1 MTMVSVMR
9 QITDREENEMTRPGP
24 TKVSPLPKPMEECD
38 ASGIHLEESRIT
50 SMNDLKDELAS
61 LRIDRGERRRGKW
74 GIWVFLLLFVGAISA
89 AGLYLVRTKPELTNF
104 AATEVEAV
112 PAAVQTA
119 GGASAGAPI
128 LTASGYL
135 VARHQS
141 VISSKIQ
148 GRLSGLYVEEGS
160 YVKKDEVI
168 ARLEDTDY
176 KAAVAKAKADI
187 VYAEANLAEMERQ
200 ARLQQGCSKD
210 KVVSQDALDA
220 ANSRVQLAKATIEQ
234 DKAALLMQEANLEF
248 TEIRAP
254 FDGVVVKKMAE
265 VGESVAPIP
274 PGVNISTS
282 SGAIVAIA
290 DMNSLEAEVDVNEAN
305 VGELGPAYPADIN
318 VQAIPNRT
326 YKGLLRQV
334 IPTADRTKATVTV
347 KVSIVDKDQLIK
359 PEMSCNVTFREPPKK
374 GDQKEVVAQRIVTIP
389 KDAITTR
396 SGKQVVFVIDN
407 NKAHEVVVVTGNE
420 LKGQVIVKSGLVG
433 TESLVNNPPQ
443 KVVDG
448 TSVKI
453 KS

>member
-1 MTMVSVMR
+1 MVHTPA
-9 QITDREENEMTRPGP
+9 IKPAALPN
-24 TKVSPLPKPMEECD
+24 PLEECD
-38 ASGIHLEESRIT
+38 ASGIHLEESRAT
-50 SMNDLKDELAS
+50 GMKDLKDELAS
-61 LRIDRGERRRGKW
+61 LRIDREQPRRGKW
-74 GIWVFLLLFVGAISA
+74 GLWIVLFLLVLGASA
-89 AGLYLVRTKPELTNF
+89 AALYVVRTKPAFVNF
-104 AATEVEAV
+104 AAVEVEPVQAS
-112 PAAVQTA
+112 VQTTS
-119 GGASAGAPI
+119 GPSAGTPI

-160 YVKKDEVI
+160 YVKQGEVI

-187 VYAEANLAEMERQ
+187 EYAQANLAEMERQ
-200 ARLQQGCSKD
+200 ARLQQGLFKD

-220 ANSRVQLAKATIEQ
+220 ANSRVDLAKATIDQ

-254 FDGVVVKKMAE
+254 FDGVVVKKMSE

-282 SGAIVAIA
+282 SGAIVAMA
-290 DMNSLEAEVDVNEAN
+290 DMNSLEAEVDVNESN
-305 VGELGPAYPADIN
+305 VGELGPNFPADIT
-318 VQAIPNRT
+318 VQAIPNHT
-326 YKGLLRQV
+326 YKGVLRQV

-347 KVSIVDKDQLIK
+347 KVSILDKDRLIK
-359 PEMSCNVTFREPPKK
+359 PEMSCNVTFLEPPKK
-374 GDQKEVVAQRIVTIP
+374 GEQKNAVAQHIVTIP
-389 KDAITTR
+389 KEAITTR
-396 SGKQVVFVIDN
+396 NGKQVVFVIDN
-407 NKAHEVVVVTGNE
+407 NKAREVAVITGND
-420 LKGQVIVKSGLVG
+420 LNGQVIIKSGLMG

>member
-1 MTMVSVMR
+1 MGT
-9 QITDREENEMTRPGP
+9 
-24 TKVSPLPKPMEECD
+24 
-38 ASGIHLEESRIT
+38 
-50 SMNDLKDELAS
+50 LKDELAS
-61 LRIDRGERRRGKW
+61 LRIDRAQPRRGRW
-74 GIWVFLLLFVGAISA
+74 GLWITLLLIVAAGVGAWVYIS
-89 AGLYLVRTKPELTNF
+89 RTKPELMNF
-104 AATEVEAV
+104 AAVEVEPVSAS
-112 PAAVQTA
+112 VQTTSGPGA
-119 GGASAGAPI
+119 GTPI

-148 GRLSGLYVEEGS
+148 GRLSELRVEEGS

-187 VYAEANLAEMERQ
+187 EYAQANLAEMERQ
-200 ARLQQGCSKD
+200 ARLQQGLFKD

-220 ANSRVQLAKATIEQ
+220 ANSRVDLAKATIDQ
-234 DKAALLMQEANLEF
+234 DKAALLMQQANLEF

-254 FDGVVVKKMAE
+254 FDGIVVKKMAE

-305 VGELGPAYPADIN
+305 VGQLGPNYPADIN
-318 VQAIPNRT
+318 VQAIPDHT
-326 YKGLLRQV
+326 YKGVLRQV

-347 KVSIVDKDQLIK
+347 KVSIVDKDRLIK
-359 PEMSCNVTFREPPKK
+359 PEMSCNVTFLEPPKK
-374 GDQKEVVAQRIVTIP
+374 GEQKEAAPVRIVTAP

-396 SGKQVVFVIDN
+396 NGKQVVYVIDN

-443 KVVDG
+443 KVIDG
-448 TSVKI
+448 TSVKV

>member
-1 MTMVSVMR
+1 MVQPAAFKS
-9 QITDREENEMTRPGP
+9 
-24 TKVSPLPKPMEECD
+24 SPLPNSVEECD
-38 ASGIHLEESRIT
+38 ANGIHLEESRAT
-50 SMNDLKDELAS
+50 GMGTLKDELAS
-61 LRIDRGERRRGKW
+61 LRIDRAQPRRGRW
-74 GIWVFLLLFVGAISA
+74 GLWITLLLIVAAGVGAWVYIS
-89 AGLYLVRTKPELTNF
+89 RTKPELMNF
-104 AATEVEAV
+104 AAVEVEPVSASI
-112 PAAVQTA
+112 QTTS
-119 GGASAGAPI
+119 GPSAGTPI

-148 GRLSGLYVEEGS
+148 GRLSELRVEEGS

-187 VYAEANLAEMERQ
+187 EYAQANLAEMERQ
-200 ARLQQGCSKD
+200 ARLQQGLFKD

-220 ANSRVQLAKATIEQ
+220 ANSRVDLAKATIDQ
-234 DKAALLMQEANLEF
+234 DKAALLMQQANLEF

-254 FDGVVVKKMAE
+254 FDGIVVKKMAE

-305 VGELGPAYPADIN
+305 VGQLGPNYPADIN
-318 VQAIPNRT
+318 VQAIPDHT
-326 YKGLLRQV
+326 YKGVLRQV

-347 KVSIVDKDQLIK
+347 KVSIVDKDRLIK
-359 PEMSCNVTFREPPKK
+359 PEMSCNVTFLEPPKK
-374 GDQKEVVAQRIVTIP
+374 GEQKEAAPVRIVTAP

-396 SGKQVVFVIDN
+396 NGKQVVYVIDN

-443 KVVDG
+443 KVIDG
-448 TSVKI
+448 TSVKV

>member
-1 MTMVSVMR
+1 MVHTPAV
-9 QITDREENEMTRPGP
+9 QAA
-24 TKVSPLPKPMEECD
+24 LPNAMEECD
-38 ASGIHLEESRIT
+38 ANGIHLEERRAT
-50 SMNDLKDELAS
+50 GMKDLKDELAS
-61 LRIDRGERRRGKW
+61 LRIDREQPRRGKW
-74 GIWVFLLLFVGAISA
+74 GMWIVLFLLVVGASA
-89 AGLYLVRTKPELTNF
+89 AALYIVKTRPELVNF
-104 AATEVEAV
+104 AAVEVEPVQAS
-112 PAAVQTA
+112 VQTTS
-119 GGASAGAPI
+119 GPSAGTPI

-168 ARLEDTDY
+168 ARLEDSDY

-187 VYAEANLAEMERQ
+187 EYAQANLVEMERQ
-200 ARLQQGCSKD
+200 ARLQQGLYKD

-220 ANSRVQLAKATIEQ
+220 ADSRVALAKATIDQ

-254 FDGVVVKKMAE
+254 FDGVVVKKMSE

-282 SGAIVAIA
+282 SGAIVAMA

-305 VGELGPAYPADIN
+305 VGELGPNYPANIT
-318 VQAIPNRT
+318 VQAIPNHV
-326 YKGLLRQV
+326 YKGILRQV

-347 KVSIVDKDQLIK
+347 KVSIVDKDRLIK
-359 PEMSCNVTFREPPKK
+359 PEMSCNVTFLEPPKK
-374 GDQKEVVAQRIVTIP
+374 GEQKEAVAQRIVTIP

-396 SGKQVVFVIDN
+396 NGKQVVYVIDN
-407 NKAHEVVVVTGNE
+407 NKAREVAVVTGND
-420 LKGQVIVKSGLVG
+420 LNGQVIVKSGLVG

-448 TSVKI
+448 ASVKI